1 MYVASLPEAR
11 DRSSMAAEIA
21 AQKLSNRNALPH
33 FDAFAGHREHSTN
46 VASTRI
52 ERKRQQRL
60 CVLGAGNCHDLD
72 LARLSQVYAEI
83 HLVDIDD
90 EALEGAWKRQAA
102 DVRDRVF
109 RHAPVDLSGLG
120 GKLDRWAEMRVL
132 PEEILRHPAA
142 TCEELV
148 ARLPGPFD
156 VVLSSCVL
164 TQLQWAV
171 LKVLSPAH
179 RLFAAVREISNL
191 THLRTLAALCTPGG
205 RAVIVTDFASSD
217 TYPLA
222 QMAASGDVHDL
233 FRELVDTHQG
243 IHVAHPH
250 HLAWV
255 ARNDPVLQRS
265 VRMSAPLDA
274 WLWQNGPERLFLV
287 YAVELR
293 RLEIDG

>member
-1 MYVASLPEAR
+1 MRISCSPWRKRSGCRSPICRVSRSSMPRTRPRCAASWRRWLMYVASLPEAR

-60 CVLGAGNCHDLD
+60 CVLG
-72 LARLSQVYAEI
+72 
-83 HLVDIDD
+83 
-90 EALEGAWKRQAA
+90 
-102 DVRDRVF
+102 
-109 RHAPVDLSGLG
+109 HAPVDLSGLG